1 MKNIENYI
9 EFCNKFHRYKIP
21 KLRFKELDERYRNL
35 YRILYNI
42 SEVDINKASFI
53 IFISCFFIS
62 ISFSLLFTSF
72 NVLIIIL
79 YSIIISLIFSYKFN
93 SVLYKDIFKNESQL
107 NSILYVIKIDFS
119 LIQKTTEEHSDKCLN
134 FIELIKEY
142 NIPILAYFKT
152 IFKRIHEGKSPEKE
166 LIELK
171 TPSMDFDNY
180 IKILLINKF
189 DSYDFDK
196 FTESSLESQFKIYL
210 RQIQSKIS
218 ILFFIG
224 LFFPIGLCFIILFQL
239 INVLFLFFFIPF
251 FLISLNLLFR
261 NFIRNQSYLIGLIN
275 DFSGPERIKFK
286 EFILFLRSFASNL
299 KSNISPEIAFLKTYS
314 QNKSSITV
322 LRKPLKDQISYLL
335 NFSHSFSEIIKILKS
350 ELKSWRCTI
359 ILDAINKYVE
369 KNAYYSSDKILE
381 ILATIY
387 KHQKLER
394 KLEIMMKGE
403 KFKVFF
409 FIFLLPVITGAISG
423 FFPFFTLIMKNLDLV
438 GNVVNIFFRYS
449 SNLYSIGII
458 FLVLVSTISITS
470 NYFLKIIYYD
480 RKLPIIFGS
489 NIIFILT
496 FLISSINIANFI

>member
-1 MKNIENYI
+1 M
-9 EFCNKFHRYKIP
+9 
-21 KLRFKELDERYRNL
+21 
-35 YRILYNI
+35 
-42 SEVDINKASFI
+42 
-53 IFISCFFIS
+53 
-62 ISFSLLFTSF
+62 
-72 NVLIIIL
+72 
-79 YSIIISLIFSYKFN
+79 
-93 SVLYKDIFKNESQL
+93 
-107 NSILYVIKIDFS
+107 
-119 LIQKTTEEHSDKCLN
+119 
-134 FIELIKEY
+134 IKEY

-180 IKILLINKF
+180 IRILLINKF
-189 DSYDFDK
+189 DSYDFDN
-196 FTESSLESQFKIYL
+196 FTESSLESHFKIYL
-210 RQIQSKIS
+210 RQVQSKIS

-239 INVLFLFFFIPF
+239 IDVFFLLFFIPF
-251 FLISLNLLFR
+251 FLVSLNLLFR
-261 NFIRNQSYLIGLIN
+261 KFIRNQSYLIGLIN
-275 DFSGPERIKFK
+275 DFSGPERTKFK
-286 EFILFLRSFASNL
+286 EFMLFLRSFASNL
-299 KSNISPEIAFLKTYS
+299 KSNISPEIAILKSYS
-314 QNKSSITV
+314 QNKSLITV
-322 LRKPLKDQISYLL
+322 LKKPLKDQISYLL
-335 NFSHSFSEIIKILKS
+335 NFSYSFSEIINNLKS
-350 ELKSWRCTI
+350 ELKSWRYTI

-369 KNAYYSSDKILE
+369 KNAYYASDKILE

-403 KFKVFF
+403 KFKIFF

-423 FFPFFTLIMKNLDLV
+423 FFPFFTLITKNLDLV

-458 FLVLVSTISITS
+458 FLVLISTISITS
-470 NYFLKIIYYD
+470 NYFLKIIYYN

-496 FLISSINIANFI
+496 FLISSVNMANFI